1 MRTNKQHIK
10 IILTFFLFITLILS
24 FSPVNAETAEAAKD
38 SHNAQ
43 HSMDWPGIYNGF
55 TPCEDCIGIKTS
67 LALNQ
72 NNSYILIT
80 QNVGK
85 SPREFVEKGKFS
97 WAEQAN
103 TIILTPKN
111 GSTTRQYLVGED
123 TLTTLDS
130 NGELFSVKQADR
142 YVLHR
147 KAISE
152 PAADSHSGH

>member
-1 MRTNKQHIK
+1 MRTKKHPIK
-10 IILTFFLFITLILS
+10 TALASLFVACLFG
-24 FSPVNAETAEAAKD
+24 FSPVNAETAESSKD
-38 SHNAQ
+38 GHTAQ

-55 TPCEDCIGIKTS
+55 TPCDDCIGIKTS

-85 SPREFVEKGKFS
+85 SPREFVEKGKFA
-97 WAEQAN
+97 WTEQDN

-111 GSTTRQYLVGED
+111 GTTTRQYLVGED

-130 NGELFSVKQADR
+130 NGELFIAKQAER

-147 KAISE
+147 KGLSE